1 MFGHARYGDHGTADA
16 RSRGGETGVD
26 TAIGSKPERRET
38 TRGQRLLSLAALLVL
53 TLGLLAGAASPADA
67 AQRHRQPRAGHRTE
81 LNCRKPAAI
90 RQGGR
95 VVVSARTVRA
105 LCRLFGDGRAAGAAA
120 DGGQP
125 DLAAGG
131 GVGADVGARATDVGA
146 QAFGDCVISYYS
158 AYGEWVQGGD
168 GAWWCLRDWYDASG
182 SYYATTFASYDSPIV
197 IDVYWDG
204 SYVVVQA

>member
-1 MFGHARYGDHGTADA
+1 MVATKTGSGPGRRRTA
-16 RSRGGETGVD
+16 GGG
-26 TAIGSKPERRET
+26 
-38 TRGQRLLSLAALLVL
+38 RLLSLAALLVL
-53 TLGLLAGAASPADA
+53 ALGLLAGAASPADA

-90 RQGGR
+90 QQGGR
-95 VVVSARTVRA
+95 VVVSVRTVRA
-105 LCRLFGDGRAAGAAA
+105 LCRLFGDGGTGSRAA

-125 DLAAGG
+125 DLAAEG
-131 GVGADVGARATDVGA
+131 GVGAAVGA
-146 QAFGDCVISYYS
+146 QAFGDCVINYYN

-182 SYYATTFASYDSPIV
+182 SYYATTFASYDSPIT

>member
-1 MFGHARYGDHGTADA
+1 MFGHARPGDHGEADA
-16 RSRGGETGVD
+16 RSTGGETGMVA
-26 TAIGSKPERRET
+26 TASGSRTGRRRT
-38 TRGQRLLSLAALLVL
+38 AGGGRLLSLAALLVL

-81 LNCRKPAAI
+81 LNCRKPVAI

-105 LCRLFGDGRAAGAAA
+105 LCRLFGDGGTGSRAA

-125 DLAAGG
+125 APAAEG
-131 GVGADVGARATDVGA
+131 GVGADVGA
-146 QAFGDCVISYYS
+146 QAFGDCVINYYN

-168 GAWWCLRDWYDASG
+168 GAWWCLRDWYDAAG
-182 SYYATTFASYDSPIV
+182 SYYATTAASYHSPLT
-197 IDVYWDG
+197 IDFYLDG